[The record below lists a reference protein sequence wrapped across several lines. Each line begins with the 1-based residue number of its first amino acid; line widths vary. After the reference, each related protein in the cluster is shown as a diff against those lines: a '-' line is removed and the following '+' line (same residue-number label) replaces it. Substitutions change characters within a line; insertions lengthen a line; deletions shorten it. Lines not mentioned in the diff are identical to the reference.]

1 MTLRHQ
7 HRVFCH
13 QSGPR
18 CRNYQPKEQS
28 FRACRARA
36 PRVSASSTQRVK
48 QSRQRLPLPRATH
61 RGSLWTPSPTHLTRE
76 RAMSPSE
83 RTFIPVRFAVLTVS
97 DTRTMEEDK
106 SGSLLAARITE
117 AGHELVDRQIARDD
131 VQEIRNVVST
141 WCEDPDI
148 DAVITTGGTG
158 FTGRDITPEALEPLF
173 DKRMDGFSIVFHR
186 LSFDKIGTS
195 TVQSR

>member
-1 MTLRHQ
+1 
-7 HRVFCH
+7 
-13 QSGPR
+13 
-18 CRNYQPKEQS
+18 
-28 FRACRARA
+28 
-36 PRVSASSTQRVK
+36 
-48 QSRQRLPLPRATH
+48 
-61 RGSLWTPSPTHLTRE
+61 
-76 RAMSPSE
+76 
-83 RTFIPVRFAVLTVS
+83 
-97 DTRTMEEDK
+97 
-106 SGSLLAARITE
+106 
-117 AGHELVDRQIARDD
+117 GHELVDRQIARDD

-195 TVQSR
+195 TVQSRATAGLITQTFVFALPGSPGACRDAWDGILREQFDYRHKPCNFVEILPRLDEHLRRNAG